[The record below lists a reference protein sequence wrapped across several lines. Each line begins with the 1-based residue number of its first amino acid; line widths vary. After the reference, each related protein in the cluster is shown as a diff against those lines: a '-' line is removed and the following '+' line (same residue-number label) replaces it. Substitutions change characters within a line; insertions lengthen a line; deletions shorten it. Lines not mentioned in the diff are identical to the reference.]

1 MHRYIVGPD
10 LSTFKL
16 KVPHTQ
22 TLVVDIGTVCISG
35 VGFPV
40 MNLNDSAGEGI
51 LAASWAFALGFQHQQ
66 QNHFDCSPFLV

>member
-1 MHRYIVGPD
+1 MHRYIVGPY
-10 LSTFKL
+10 LSTFKS
-16 KVPHTQ
+16 KFH
-22 TLVVDIGTVCISG
+22 TLVVDIVGRVCISG

-40 MNLNDSAGEGI
+40 MNLNDSTEEGI